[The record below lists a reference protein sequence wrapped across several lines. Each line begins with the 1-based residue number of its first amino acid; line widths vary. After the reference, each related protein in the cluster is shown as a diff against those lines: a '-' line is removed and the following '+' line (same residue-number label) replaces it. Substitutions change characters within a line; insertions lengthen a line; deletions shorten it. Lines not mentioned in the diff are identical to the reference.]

1 MPGTLFILLLILGLV
16 FFLLSKSSSYK
27 GRAGERRVGR
37 KLNFFGGRGKNYP
50 TYHNVT
56 LKTPD
61 GTTQID
67 HVLISP
73 YGIFVVETK
82 NLKGWI
88 FGGENQRQWTQTIY
102 KNKYKFQNPIF
113 QNYKH
118 VKALETLLNADI
130 HTIFNIVVFV
140 GRSKFKTAMPHNV
153 VNIRK
158 LISLINSYTD
168 KVLSSDTIKNY
179 SLVIENAIA
188 NNEFTKNEH
197 IANIKRNKIK
207 PICPRCGKSM
217 VLRTARKGPNAGKEF
232 LGCSGFPAC
241 KATKKK
247 G

>member
-118 VKALETLLNADI
+118 VKAVEKLLNANI
-130 HTIFNIVVFV
+130 NTLFNIVVFV
-140 GRSKFKTAMPHNV
+140 GRSKFKTAMPKNV
-153 VNIRK
+153 VNK
-158 LISLINSYTD
+158 GNLIPLINSYKT
-168 KVLSSDTIKNY
+168 KVLSSDTINNY
-179 SLVIENAIA
+179 SLLIENAIS
-188 NNEFTKNEH
+188 NTEFTKNEH
-197 IANIKRNKIK
+197 IANIKRNKTN
-207 PICPRCGKSM
+207 PTCPRCGKPM
-217 VLRTARKGPNAGKEF
+217 VVRKAKKGSNTGKEF
-232 LGCSGFPAC
+232 WGCSGFPAC
-241 KATKKK
+241 RATKRT